1 MYSTMKQKGKT
12 HLNDDGKSF
21 AEPLLLVDL
30 P

>member
-1 MYSTMKQKGKT
+1 MYSTIKLKGKT

-21 AEPLLLVDL
+21 AELLTLVV